1 MSSALSASLET
12 LATHGAAVNAMTLA
26 GFSILIYDHILTF
39 GDEVNHIWN
48 DRLGLVSIIFL
59 LNRYIIPLVLAVDV
73 YETMGLTSNHRSAVM
88 LCKVWTTVQSYV
100 TIASFMSIHA
110 IVAWRLYALH
120 GGQAWIRRVL
130 WIAAVVYVS
139 SSTAII
145 TVALVPI
152 IADLQPFHHECVSSI
167 PSYLWVAWLPS
178 VFFETLLFGLTVVAM
193 LRQEK
198 RRSFSTLS
206 LLLYRD
212 GMLYFVAVTVCSLF
226 SLLVWA
232 LAPPSLIGLARYFAL
247 AMVNIAGSRLVL
259 NLKGFKASRYSVDFT
274 TTSFSIVTSEA
285 ALTPPPVKSARRQR
299 KTREEQVA
307 DVREDD
313 LDLDLE
319 MYSVERD
326 CQQLG
331 TKLLHQ
337 SFNHL

>member
-1 MSSALSASLET
+1 
-12 LATHGAAVNAMTLA
+12 
-26 GFSILIYDHILTF
+26 
-39 GDEVNHIWN
+39 
-48 DRLGLVSIIFL
+48 
-59 LNRYIIPLVLAVDV
+59 
-73 YETMGLTSNHRSAVM
+73 MGLTSDRSAIM

-120 GGQAWIRRVL
+120 GGQAWIRRLL
-130 WIAAVVYVS
+130 WIAAVLYVS
-139 SSTAII
+139 SSTVVI

-152 IADLQPFHHECVSSI
+152 VADLKPFHHECVSSI

-259 NLKGFKASRYSVDFT
+259 NLKGFKASRSSIDSL
-274 TTSFSIVTSEA
+274 SFSIVSSEA
-285 ALTPPPVKSARRQR
+285 ALTPAAREVCTTATAEGTGRGGRACVRARRR
-299 KTREEQVA
+299 GPRPRV
-307 DVREDD
+307 V
-313 LDLDLE
+313 LDRAGLPAAGD
-319 MYSVERD
+319 
-326 CQQLG
+326 
-331 TKLLHQ
+331 KAAAPIIQ
-337 SFNHL
+337 SFVVSPSPSPPLYL

>member
-1 MSSALSASLET
+1 MSSAVDASLGT

-39 GDEVNHIWN
+39 GDEVNHIWG
-48 DRLGLVSIIFL
+48 DRLGLVSMIFL

-73 YETMGLTSNHRSAVM
+73 YETMGLTSDRSAIM

-120 GGQAWIRRVL
+120 GGQAWIRRLL
-130 WIAAVVYVS
+130 WIAAVLYVS
-139 SSTAII
+139 SSTVVI

-152 IADLQPFHHECVSSI
+152 VADLKPFHHECVSSI

-259 NLKGFKASRYSVDFT
+259 NLKGFKASRCSIDSL
-274 TTSFSIVTSEA
+274 SFSIVSSEA
-285 ALTPPPVKSARRQR
+285 ALTPPPVKSAPRRQR
-299 KTREEQVA
+299 KARDEEAVPVSVREE
-307 DVREDD
+307 E
-313 LDLDLE
+313 DLDLE
-319 MYSVERD
+319 LYSIERD

>member
-1 MSSALSASLET
+1 MSSAASAYVES

-26 GFSILIYDHILTF
+26 GFSILVYDHILTF
-39 GDEVNHIWN
+39 GDEVLYIWG
-48 DRLGLVSIIFL
+48 DRFGLVSIIFL

-73 YETMGLTSNHRSAVM
+73 YETMGLTSHNSAVIF
-88 LCKVWTTVQSYV
+88 CKVWTTVQSYV

-120 GGQAWIRRVL
+120 GGQAWVRRVL
-130 WIAAVVYVS
+130 WTAAVVYVS

-145 TVALVPI
+145 TAALVPI
-152 IADLQPFHHECVSSI
+152 IVDLKPLLHECVSAI

-178 VFFETLLFGLTVVAM
+178 IFFETLLFVLTVVAM

-232 LAPPSLIGLARYFAL
+232 LAPASLIGLARYFAL
-247 AMVNIAGSRLVL
+247 AMVNLAGSRLVL
-259 NLKGFKASRYSVDFT
+259 NLKGFKASRCSIDFESA
-274 TTSFSIVTSEA
+274 SFSIVTSEA
-285 ALTPPPVKSARRQR
+285 ALTPPPVKSVPRHRKARD
-299 KTREEQVA
+299 EEEIQVR
-307 DVREDD
+307 DRDD

-319 MYSVERD
+319 LYSVERD

-331 TKLLHQ
+331 TKLLHP
-337 SFNHL
+337 SFSHL